1 MSEESPR
8 PLELDWSEE
17 EIIDALSDEVVVLA
31 DIESESAGHDTKSSI
46 EAALDQVGDQDPSFA
61 LWLSDTTNRQRVT
74 EAAQQKIDTRL

>member
-46 EAALDQVGDQDPSFA
+46 EAALDQVGTRTLPS
-61 LWLSDTTNRQRVT
+61 LSGSAIQLTGNG
-74 EAAQQKIDTRL
+74 